1 MNAVLNYEQTR
12 GASYCK
18 NQGPPKNTQ
27 TDEHH
32 NARRRPRSS
41 GKMK

>member
-12 GASYCK
+12 GASSS
-18 NQGPPKNTQ
+18 NHQGPPQNPQ
-27 TDEHH
+27 TDEHR
-32 NARRRPRSS
+32 NARRRPMSS